1 MRSKLI
7 WNLNAGN
14 TSLNADGIAD
24 ALEAVGFDVEVA
36 PTASLEELD
45 AALEN
50 PLEAVIVAGGDGSVR
65 QIVKRLR
72 GRQVPIVILPMGT
85 ANNLAGSLG
94 IRQAPMDLIAALERR
109 VVRTL
114 DLGVLRYE
122 GGEDV
127 FLEGAGVGLFA
138 HTMNGYGEDN
148 GKSMLRALNAL
159 TRTVVSPP
167 VIHAR
172 FSTETEEVQAELSML
187 EVLNTPAIGPR
198 LMLAPDADPSDGWL
212 EVMTIEPAAGV
223 GFINYVIGMMS
234 SQLHALEN
242 VTLRRARRVE
252 LDFDGGAL
260 HFDGESLEVPAGR
273 VEFWLEPD
281 AFSVVVPAPSEAD
294 LALLENTESPEKLSS
309 YAN

>member
-24 ALEAVGFDVEVA
+24 ALQTVGFEVEVA

-94 IRQAPMDLIAALERR
+94 IRQAPLELIAALERR

-114 DLGVLRYE
+114 DSG
-122 GGEDV
+122 
-127 FLEGAGVGLFA
+127 
-138 HTMNGYGEDN
+138 
-148 GKSMLRALNAL
+148 RAA
-159 TRTVVSPP
+159 
-167 VIHAR
+167 
-172 FSTETEEVQAELSML
+172 
-187 EVLNTPAIGPR
+187 
-198 LMLAPDADPSDGWL
+198 
-212 EVMTIEPAAGV
+212 
-223 GFINYVIGMMS
+223 
-234 SQLHALEN
+234 
-242 VTLRRARRVE
+242 LRR
-252 LDFDGGAL
+252 
-260 HFDGESLEVPAGR
+260 
-273 VEFWLEPD
+273 W
-281 AFSVVVPAPSEAD
+281 
-294 LALLENTESPEKLSS
+294 
-309 YAN
+309 